1 MKIKNTILLSA
12 LAAVILVSC
21 KKENH
26 NDTPIQYVKKVGYS
40 VRSMDV
46 DVNNTSN
53 RIDVPFLFVSI
64 GSTLGTDQSN
74 QIGDVCYDLTDA
86 IENVHYVFPKT
97 DKMTQ
102 YTDSTYAF
110 PIKIYPD
117 RITKPMTITMV
128 HSRELN
134 SILEPAIDT
143 ITINL
148 RPTVGK

>member
-1 MKIKNTILLSA
+1 MKIRNTILLSA
-12 LAAVILVSC
+12 LVAVILVSC
-21 KKENH
+21 KKEDH
-26 NDTPIQYVKKVGYS
+26 DDTPTQYVKKVGYS

-46 DVNNTSN
+46 NVNNTSY
-53 RIDVPFLFVSI
+53 RIDVPFLFVSV

-74 QIGDVCYDLTDA
+74 PIGDVCYDLTDA

-97 DKMTQ
+97 DKMTR

-117 RITKPMTITMV
+117 RITEPMTITMV
-128 HSRELN
+128 HPRELN

-148 RPTVGK
+148 IPTDGN